1 MQELYLKNKKINI
14 FIYIFIVST
23 ILIFYSY
30 SFPSSNNLIEVPPIL
45 AMLDPELYKND
56 FFVRDMLKITPRY
69 YYQYLIYFATKLGI
83 SLVWTYF
90 LCYVLSFAS
99 LMMGLYSLGKKNGG
113 SNLSGV
119 ILPFLALFSIDATVG
134 YVSIFRSE
142 PIPAIFAMGLTIWG
156 IYFCFC
162 QRWTIGYLFFGLAC
176 ILQFLVGLLPGLLL
190 IPSLFIDAKRN
201 FNFRGLIWSLFIFA
215 AFIGLVYIPMVVTS
229 DAGNKLMSSQDFVYV
244 YGYIR
249 HPHHIIPS
257 SFPEKHWRN
266 FVFFILGGIVCIFK
280 TKSLK
285 SETRL
290 NLVLVVVSSLL
301 ALLFSYI
308 FVEIY
313 PSSLFAKLQL
323 ARTTPFAELS
333 ILIAVSVLIQEQYYL
348 GNIAISL
355 LLLVTPIVNNGAV
368 VFWLVAV
375 SLYFVENKKYFAI
388 IRSRLIVSLAIVLAI
403 LLIAF
408 NPPTTSLIDIC
419 NRIIW
424 KLVPLL
430 IISLPFL
437 LEEFFTYSYKLPT
450 TIYALPFISL
460 TVLSFG
466 LTNILP
472 KNISSFIQNQIA
484 INLVNQDPI
493 TQIALKFRNLSDKNA
508 LILIPPSLTKFRFYS
523 QRSVVFDFRS
533 FPYTDRGIMEWKKR
547 LIAIAGEDFYLKH
560 SQNLDDFY
568 RDLNE
573 QELLNLA
580 KQFNANYILTRS
592 DWHSQLDR
600 SVVVREREWVIYK
613 IGVRD

>member
-215 AFIGLVYIPMVVTS
+215 AFIGLV
-229 DAGNKLMSSQDFVYV
+229 
-244 YGYIR
+244 
-249 HPHHIIPS
+249 
-257 SFPEKHWRN
+257 
-266 FVFFILGGIVCIFK
+266 
-280 TKSLK
+280 
-285 SETRL
+285 
-290 NLVLVVVSSLL
+290 
-301 ALLFSYI
+301 
-308 FVEIY
+308 
-313 PSSLFAKLQL
+313 
-323 ARTTPFAELS
+323 
-333 ILIAVSVLIQEQYYL
+333 
-348 GNIAISL
+348 
-355 LLLVTPIVNNGAV
+355 
-368 VFWLVAV
+368 
-375 SLYFVENKKYFAI
+375 
-388 IRSRLIVSLAIVLAI
+388 
-403 LLIAF
+403 
-408 NPPTTSLIDIC
+408 
-419 NRIIW
+419 
-424 KLVPLL
+424 
-430 IISLPFL
+430 
-437 LEEFFTYSYKLPT
+437 
-450 TIYALPFISL
+450 
-460 TVLSFG
+460 
-466 LTNILP
+466 
-472 KNISSFIQNQIA
+472 
-484 INLVNQDPI
+484 
-493 TQIALKFRNLSDKNA
+493 
-508 LILIPPSLTKFRFYS
+508 
-523 QRSVVFDFRS
+523 
-533 FPYTDRGIMEWKKR
+533 
-547 LIAIAGEDFYLKH
+547 
-560 SQNLDDFY
+560 
-568 RDLNE
+568 
-573 QELLNLA
+573 
-580 KQFNANYILTRS
+580 
-592 DWHSQLDR
+592 
-600 SVVVREREWVIYK
+600 
-613 IGVRD
+613 